1 MFYCLE
7 EAGPPAGSVLSA
19 WHLGCSRNIHLCL
32 MQSKRRHAQCW
43 RRNSSVPGQWSCIA
57 PAPRLTL
64 AVPASCALSVLKMPS
79 WVGVLLS
86 FLHTG
91 NRGSVEQKVWSLRAT
106 NLGTGQAGL
115 SFPRVASSLP
125 HFWVPSL
132 PCVTAVPSGHNCHQ
146 GDSIELLVRGQNP
159 SRFPLAQSPWVSLG
173 RLHLRNYIRV

>member
-1 MFYCLE
+1 MPSAGGGTAVCL
-7 EAGPPAGSVLSA
+7 VVM
-19 WHLGCSRNIHLCL
+19 HCTC
-32 MQSKRRHAQCW
+32 
-43 RRNSSVPGQWSCIA
+43 
-57 PAPRLTL
+57 PRLTL

-91 NRGSVEQKVWSLRAT
+91 NRGSVEQKEWSLRVT

-146 GDSIELLVRGQNP
+146 GDGIELLVRGQNP

-173 RLHLRNYIRV
+173 RLHLRRKITSVFEQFFLLIIS